1 MTERT
6 PSQLPPESSATTAT
20 TTTCTPVHTTPTTTS
35 GRLIVA
41 LVLGQ
46 LGMHSAMA
54 GLRLAAPLQALSEGY
69 SAWAVGLLLALFA
82 AAPVL
87 MALHAGRLADRHGYH
102 LPVYVA
108 VGLTLL
114 GMGAALLS
122 SFTTGA
128 GHFALLCLGATLS
141 GTGANMGMLTIQR
154 TAGVTARDATERVRI
169 FSWLGIAPSMANV
182 LGPVAVGLTIDA
194 AGFSAGYGLLLA
206 LPLLS
211 LLWVRQVPRVTPMPQ
226 PATAA
231 QAQRRAWDL
240 LAAPGMARLLTVN
253 WLISMCWDV
262 HIFAV
267 PILGHERGFS
277 AGTIGLVLGSFTL
290 AVSAVRLLI
299 PVLAHRL
306 SEVVVLR
313 WAMMA
318 AAAVFVVYP
327 LAPTPLLMGVCAV
340 WLGVAL
346 GCVQPMVMSSL
357 HHITPDQRHGE
368 ALALRSMAINTSSTL
383 MPLLF
388 GAAGAV
394 VGAALLFWVVG
405 AAVGGGAWL
414 TRGLV
419 RAR

>member
-1 MTERT
+1 MTE
-6 PSQLPPESSATTAT
+6 PPTAT
-20 TTTCTPVHTTPTTTS
+20 PQRPAPDSPPADAAHPATS
-35 GRLIVA
+35 ARVIVA

-54 GLRLAAPLQALSEGY
+54 GLRLAAPLQALREGY
-69 SAWAVGLLLALFA
+69 SPWAVGLLLALFA

-87 MALHAGRLADRHGYH
+87 LALHAGRMADRYGYH
-102 LPVYVA
+102 RPVYVA
-108 VGLTLL
+108 VGLTVL
-114 GMGAALLS
+114 GMLAAVAS
-122 SFTTGA
+122 SFIA
-128 GHFALLCLGATLS
+128 GDWHFALLCVAATLT

-154 TAGVTARDATERVRI
+154 TAGLTARDATERVRI
-169 FSWLGIAPSMANV
+169 FSWLGIAPSFANV

-194 AGFSAGYGLLLA
+194 AGFTAGYVLLLA

-211 LLWVRQVPRVTPMPQ
+211 LVSARKVPPVA
-226 PATAA
+226 PAPEPGAD
-231 QAQRRAWDL
+231 QAPRRAWDL

-267 PILGHERGFS
+267 PILGHQRGFS

-299 PVLAHRL
+299 PLLAHRL
-306 SEVVVLR
+306 NEAAVLR
-313 WAMMA
+313 GAMLA

-327 LAPTPLLMGVCAV
+327 LASTPLLMGACAV

-346 GCVQPMVMSSL
+346 GCVQPMVMSTL

-368 ALALRSMAINTSSTL
+368 ALALRSMVINASSTA

-388 GAAGAV
+388 GATGAV
-394 VGAALLFWVVG
+394 VGAAVLFWVVG
-405 AAVGGGAWL
+405 GAVGAGAWL

-419 RAR
+419 RVR